1 MGHTDFWCGSL
12 KEYSMDL
19 DEKTQTYMGG
29 VYEYSLAGI
38 IDLVNLTYDKSAMD
52 VLKFRVLQGKFDI
65 GFDWIKWDWR
75 ALAEVHGLPS
85 AILLYL
91 FISLYVHCVWVSV

>member
-1 MGHTDFWCGSL
+1 
-12 KEYSMDL
+12 MDL

-65 GFDWIKWDWR
+65 GFD
-75 ALAEVHGLPS
+75 
-85 AILLYL
+85 
-91 FISLYVHCVWVSV
+91 